1 MADASL
7 YFRTPSTSVNQTGF
21 ATVSQFLSN
30 ASASQIITFTAPNDI
45 FESWQKEFVN
55 NITQQPIPNNVGNRA
70 LNTIDN
76 GFNSCIITIT
86 GRFKNPTADADA
98 KKLEQ
103 FASQVQSDTF
113 NQFGN
118 IGLFS
123 PNAARYNLD
132 PNSTQGY
139 MIKSFSFKRMSNA
152 PNTIEFI
159 LTLAFGGSYVPQ

>member
-7 YFRTPSTSVNQTGF
+7 YFRTPSTSVNETGY
-21 ATVSQFLSN
+21 ATVLQFLSN
-30 ASASQIITFTAPNDI
+30 APASQIITFTAPNDI
-45 FESWQKEFVN
+45 FESWGKEFTN
-55 NITQQPIPNNVGNRA
+55 NITQQPIPNNIGNRA

-76 GFNSCIITIT
+76 GLSACIITIT

-103 FASQVQSDTF
+103 FASQAQNDVY

-118 IGLFS
+118 IGLYS

-132 PNSTQGY
+132 PTSTQGY
-139 MIKSFSFKRMSNA
+139 MVKSFNFRRLSNA
-152 PNTIEFI
+152 PNTIEFT
-159 LTLAFGGSYVPQ
+159 LTLAFGGAYVPQ